1 MHDHNRISQFLQ
13 RRNGLVLS
21 LTAWDKE
28 SSLFGLI
35 HIHVTAAVGRTG

>member
-1 MHDHNRISQFLQ
+1 MHSNNCISRFLQ

-21 LTAWDKE
+21 LIVWDKE

-35 HIHVTAAVGRTG
+35 NLPVTATVDRTD